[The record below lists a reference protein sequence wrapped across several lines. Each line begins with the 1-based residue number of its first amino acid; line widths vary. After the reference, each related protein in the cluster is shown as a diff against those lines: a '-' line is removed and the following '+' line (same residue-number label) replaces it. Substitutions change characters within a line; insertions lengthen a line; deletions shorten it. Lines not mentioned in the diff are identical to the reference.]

1 MIIQAPEMRQVRKH
15 RTKRLHE
22 ADANKLFDHIKTQ
35 YRIKSDAAL
44 ANKLDITPQVLC
56 RVRSGDMKLSAA
68 VVLAVYDA
76 TEMSIEQIRELI

>member
-1 MIIQAPEMRQVRKH
+1 MIVQAPEMRDRP
-15 RTKRLHE
+15 RSMN
-22 ADANKLFDHIKTQ
+22 ANKLFDHIKTQ

-44 ANKLDITPQVLC
+44 AYKLGITPQVLC

-68 VVLAVYDA
+68 VILAVYDA